1 MRNGRALADVLVN
14 FVLQGHDGLGGT
26 VERAIYGETVVL
38 LKRSNVSRRKLAVF
52 CSLVAQP
59 FMHVG
64 YSG

>member
-1 MRNGRALADVLVN
+1 MRNGRALADVLVD
-14 FVLQGHDGLGGT
+14 FVLQGHDGLGWT
-26 VERAIYGETVVL
+26 VERAIYGDTVVL
-38 LKRSNVSRRKLAVF
+38 LKCSNVSRRKLAV

>member
-1 MRNGRALADVLVN
+1 MRNGRALADVLVD
-14 FVLQGHDGLGGT
+14 FALESHDGLGWT
-26 VERAIYGETVVL
+26 VERAIYGDTVVL
-38 LKRSNVSRRKLAVF
+38 LKCSNVSRRKLAVF